1 MMAQQNKPVD
11 WRPRIPYK
19 NIPNTK
25 GLRGLWDYTF
35 NPFPKGWVGNRYVEL
50 DPVLSEDGLNI
61 ELSSKRRQEL
71 ISNIYSKRQEDYKRI
86 QKRDLQAAN
95 PLNWATPKMIG
106 MVGSALNKHVKERI
120 IGGQYAN
127 VSPDQIAEFG
137 GTGTRITNRKWDRLV
152 EKAEEENKKVQEE
165 HGEWNRQESIR
176 VTEAE
181 KNAFQLERDQRL
193 RDQVKNTNLISPTI
207 GFKNNSTNEQVTKS
221 RTDDRKIEEPIAR
234 TGEWS
239 DVFHTL
245 DEDGNP
251 MVLTNKERSNF
262 EKEFAD
268 VPLDELPNRNRN
280 RWIWGG

>member
-1 MMAQQNKPVD
+1 
-11 WRPRIPYK
+11 
-19 NIPNTK
+19 
-25 GLRGLWDYTF
+25 
-35 NPFPKGWVGNRYVEL
+35 
-50 DPVLSEDGLNI
+50 
-61 ELSSKRRQEL
+61 
-71 ISNIYSKRQEDYKRI
+71 
-86 QKRDLQAAN
+86 
-95 PLNWATPKMIG
+95 
-106 MVGSALNKHVKERI
+106 
-120 IGGQYAN
+120 
-127 VSPDQIAEFG
+127 
-137 GTGTRITNRKWDRLV
+137 TRITNRKWDRLV

-207 GFKNNSTNEQVTKS
+207 GFKNNSTNEQVTKN

-251 MVLTNKERSNF
+251 MVLTGNQRKNF

-268 VPLDELPNRNRN
+268 IPIDELPNRNRN